1 MPDNAVHFI
10 LIGLKIVENFLDNL
24 KRRKRGKKTRKR
36 HMQLVICRSS

>member
-24 KRRKRGKKTRKR
+24 KRRERGKKTHAVSYLQKFIES
-36 HMQLVICRSS
+36 H